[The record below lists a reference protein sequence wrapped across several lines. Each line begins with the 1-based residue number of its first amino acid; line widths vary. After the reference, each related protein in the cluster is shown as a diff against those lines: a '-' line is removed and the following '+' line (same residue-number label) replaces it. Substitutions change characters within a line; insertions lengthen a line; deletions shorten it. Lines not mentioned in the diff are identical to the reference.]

1 MRRSLRAL
9 ARRCGVAALLIAGLT
24 TTAQPA
30 PAASTTI
37 EARAQRVVDGDSLW
51 IEPAGGGVPIEL
63 RLLGIDAPEICQPWG
78 PEAKQALAELV
89 AGRELRVDLGAV
101 DVHGRRLGTVYVDSR
116 NVNRTLV
123 QEGHAWSAR
132 YKWDRGPYVADERM
146 ARALGRG
153 LNREPGAQMPR
164 DFRRE
169 HGPCEGRAAVAQ
181 TSDPKPVA
189 ATAPPAARAAAA
201 WRCDGRTRCS
211 QMTSCAEATW
221 FLKHCPGVQ
230 MDGDGDGVPCET
242 QWCRR

>member
-1 MRRSLRAL
+1 MLPRL
-9 ARRCGVAALLIAGLT
+9 GWVVALLVAGLLC
-24 TTAQPA
+24 AGQAA
-30 PAASTTI
+30 PAAQATV
-37 EARAQRVVDGDSLW
+37 EARAQRVIDGDSLW
-51 IEPAGGGVPIEL
+51 IEPAGGGAPIEL

-78 PEAKQALAELV
+78 AQAKEALAELV
-89 AGRELRVDLGAV
+89 AGRVLRVELGGV
-101 DVHGRRLGTVYVDSR
+101 DFHGRRLGTVYVDTR

-164 DFRRE
+164 DFRRA
-169 HGPCEGRAAVAQ
+169 HGPCTGPAPEAA
-181 TSDPKPVA
+181 KPVA
-189 ATAPPAARAAAA
+189 SAGPLAPPAVPGP
-201 WRCDGRTRCS
+201 RCDGRTRCS
-211 QMTSCAEATW
+211 QMSSCAEATW

-242 QWCRR
+242 QWCRP